1 MKRKTLH
8 REGSD
13 PGLRIGKRPAKPRDV
28 VEFVFPVTRTPI
40 AKSLLCRV
48 ALSALFLVCLAGLLP
63 CPAKAAQITSNG
75 GFMTAGPLAGAK
87 PVAGVTA
94 DACGYSTVANII
106 GTINNVT
113 LTQTKGGV
121 TSMSTVTPAAC
132 MFAVKGVNFAGM
144 RDNKRTKLP
153 AGVTFQSADAAST
166 AVNAAKDMAKGFG
179 IWTADA
185 TGSTLT
191 AAANVNPAKTGTA
204 AGHAD
209 DPYTVAAGSYPYS
222 VTINSLLLQDVP
234 GGMAIAEFDAR
245 SDLSAGG
252 KLWNLIAEIDPAGT
266 LCVTFKSFSPLALGI
281 SDMSIGNALKAHSIR
296 LSPTRPC

>member
-1 MKRKTLH
+1 
-8 REGSD
+8 
-13 PGLRIGKRPAKPRDV
+13 
-28 VEFVFPVTRTPI
+28 
-40 AKSLLCRV
+40 
-48 ALSALFLVCLAGLLP
+48 
-63 CPAKAAQITSNG
+63 
-75 GFMTAGPLAGAK
+75 
-87 PVAGVTA
+87 
-94 DACGYSTVANII
+94 
-106 GTINNVT
+106 
-113 LTQTKGGV
+113 
-121 TSMSTVTPAAC
+121 MSTVTPAAC

-144 RDNKRTKLP
+144 GDNKRTKLP

-266 LCVTFKSFSPLALGI
+266 LCVTFKSFSPLG
-281 SDMSIGNALKAHSIR
+281 KR
-296 LSPTRPC
+296 